1 MNNVIEI
8 AGERAV
14 IAFDPEIQMLRGE
27 FVGLTGG
34 ADFYAESVR
43 DLIAEGHRSLAVYL
57 EMCREK
63 GIEPRRRFSGK
74 FNVRLDP
81 SDHAAAVTAA
91 AAAGKS
97 LNEWIVGAIRDAAGG
112 GGLAPVTS
120 AR

>member
-8 AGERAV
+8 GGEKAV
-14 IAFDPEIQMLRGE
+14 IVFDPEIQMLRGE
-27 FVGLTGG
+27 FVGLNGG

-43 DLIAEGHRSLAVYL
+43 DLIAEGRKSLAVYL

-63 GIEPRRRFSGK
+63 GIEPSRKFSGK

-81 SDHAAAVTAA
+81 GDHAAAVIAA

-97 LNEWIVGAIRDAAGG
+97 LNEWIVGAIRDAAGSG
-112 GGLAPVTS
+112 AK
-120 AR
+120 AA

>member
-8 AGERAV
+8 DNEKAV

-27 FVGLTGG
+27 FVGLNGG
-34 ADFYAESVR
+34 ADFYAQSVH
-43 DLIAEGHRSLAVYL
+43 DLIEEGRRSLAIYL

-63 GIEPRRRFSGK
+63 GIEPRRKFSGK

-81 SDHAAAVTAA
+81 QDHAAAVIAA

-97 LNEWIVGAIRDAAGG
+97 LNEWIVEAIKEAAE
-112 GGLAPVTS
+112 
-120 AR
+120 